1 MWGMRGDV
9 AFDAGVVTR
18 RIGTVAAC
26 AAACAACVAISV
38 AAQESRVPAVN
49 DRTAFAQAM
58 VRVDEAW
65 EIVSRA
71 IEGPSYL
78 LNSVRGD
85 GLTRLDDIG
94 NNLTGV
100 RAFFMGRSL
109 PEGVRRADG
118 ARDAITELRRE
129 LARAEPDQAAAIELV
144 ESVRAAC
151 AACHSLYREGDPD
164 RGFRFTPGVVE

>member
-1 MWGMRGDV
+1 MR
-9 AFDAGVVTR
+9 R
-18 RIGTVAAC
+18 LIGTVAAC
-26 AAACAACVAISV
+26 AVCVAV
-38 AAQESRVPAVN
+38 GVVAQEPRVPVVN

-65 EIVSRA
+65 DIVSRA

-94 NNLTGV
+94 HTLTGV
-100 RAFFMGRSL
+100 RGFFLGRSL
-109 PEGVRRADG
+109 PEGVTRADR
-118 ARDAITELRRE
+118 ARDAVAELRRE
-129 LARAEPDQAAAIELV
+129 LARAEPDQAAAIELM

-151 AACHSLYREGDPD
+151 TACHGLYREGDAG
-164 RGFRFTPGVVE
+164 RGFRFRPGVAE